1 MILVLDPAAQ
11 RASLADADNFRQL
24 HAQLPVAGEPGGAL
38 AEIARL
44 DNDGLHLWVRVAR
57 LRELG
62 PATQAWQQ
70 RFDAMIDYARG
81 KGWVDA
87 AGTMVRVHIERSP
100 AGAS

>member
-11 RASLADADNFRQL
+11 RASLADSDNFRQL
-24 HAQLPVAGEPGGAL
+24 HAQLPPAGEPGGAL
-38 AEIARL
+38 AEIARPA
-44 DNDGLHLWVRVAR
+44 DDGLHLWVSVAR

-62 PATQAWQQ
+62 PATEGWQQ

-87 AGTMVRVHIERSP
+87 GGTMVRVHIERSP